1 MTAKVFDVVNFG
13 ESLFLSR
20 IWIEFTHLGRYDQYH
35 KAWIQ
40 TTLML
45 LGAQTRA
52 STSFTRRV

>member
-45 LGAQTRA
+45 LGA
-52 STSFTRRV
+52 